1 MARNTSYIN
10 CPVVVVFKTS
20 NRSNAQTKMKIYNN
34 RNIDEIL
41 DPKTKLPGIPE
52 TAEWVELGIGKDFIE
67 KYKQK
72 YSLQYL

>member
-1 MARNTSYIN
+1 
-10 CPVVVVFKTS
+10 
-20 NRSNAQTKMKIYNN
+20 MKIYNN

-52 TAEWVELGIGKDFIE
+52 IAEWLEIGVGKDFIE